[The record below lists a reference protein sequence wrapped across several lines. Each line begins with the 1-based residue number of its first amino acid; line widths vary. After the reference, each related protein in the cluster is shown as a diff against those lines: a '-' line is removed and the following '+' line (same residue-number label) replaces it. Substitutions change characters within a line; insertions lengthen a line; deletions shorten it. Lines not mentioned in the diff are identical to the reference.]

1 MVERFVLDAVRERSP
16 GCLDELVVHLPGVYP
31 TEAIA
36 AVERL
41 GRRGD
46 VDSVTLARLRRRGAA
61 DLTSLL
67 PANPLPVPHPL
78 DFDWR
83 FSPSAV
89 DRLVHECQS
98 RLSGTRPVLLGAPSM
113 FWALRRVESMPP
125 LLLDAN
131 PSVIKALAGT
141 GDELHDARLC
151 DLRCDGLPDE
161 QSAVVVVDPP
171 WYREH
176 ERLFLWAAAQLCRSG
191 GSVLVSV
198 PAEGTRPG
206 VKADRDE
213 ALAWAEHLGFEVEAM
228 EPGALGYVSPPFERN
243 ALAAVGLGGM
253 PNEWRHGDLVVL
265 RMREHVET
273 ARPECAVDDRWPE
286 VTIGS
291 VGIRVRGRGTE
302 GSEEGLD
309 PRLRKLVPGDVLDT
323 VSRRDP
329 RRQSVAMW
337 TSGNRVFA
345 ARSPDVLLEVA
356 RSLADGV
363 DPHAPVAAL
372 VGRRLTAA
380 EKRNIRSAAAQVS
393 AVVDAERAE
402 LVAMGWA
409 A

>member
-1 MVERFVLDAVRERSP
+1 MLEAVRERSP

-31 TEAIA
+31 TEALA

-41 GRRGD
+41 GRRAD
-46 VDSVTLARLRRRGAA
+46 MDSVTLARLRRRGTA
-61 DLTSLL
+61 DQTVLP

-89 DRLVHECQS
+89 DRLVRECQS
-98 RLSGTRPVLLGAPSM
+98 RSSGTRPVLLGAPSV
-113 FWALRRVESMPP
+113 FWALRSVENMSP

-131 PSVIKALAGT
+131 PSVIDALGGT
-141 GDELHDARLC
+141 GGELHDARLC
-151 DLRCDGLPDE
+151 DLRRDRLPDE
-161 QSAVVVVDPP
+161 ASAVVVVDPP

-176 ERLFLWAAAQLCRSG
+176 ERLFLWAAAQLCQLG

-206 VKADRDE
+206 VKADREE
-213 ALAWAEHLGFEVEAM
+213 ALAWAGQLGFDVEAM

-265 RMREHVET
+265 RMREHTQT
-273 ARPECAVDDRWPE
+273 ARPDCAVDDRWPE
-286 VTIGS
+286 VMIGS
-291 VGIRVRGRGTE
+291 VRVRVRG
-302 GSEEGLD
+302 SEYSREVLD

-329 RRQSVAMW
+329 RRQNVAMW
-337 TSGNRVFA
+337 TTGNRVFA
-345 ARSPDVLLEVA
+345 ARSRDALLEVV
-356 RSLADGV
+356 RSLADGA
-363 DPHAPVAAL
+363 DPEARAAAL
-372 VGRRLTAA
+372 AGRRLTTA
-380 EKRNIRSAAAQVS
+380 EKRNIRSAARQVS